1 MTELFDQIDA
11 LLSSS
16 VHDLDRIERTLTDG
30 YAYALSLEA
39 ERWRL
44 EKRLTLVAREIG
56 DGDRATK
63 VRELSSLS
71 QTLDVNA
78 EDLGRLRALPQPSG
92 ATPTA
97 FGSAAPQPA
106 SSQKG

>member
-78 EDLGRLRALPQPSG
+78 EDLGRLRALL
-92 ATPTA
+92 ATLRRHA
-97 FGSAAPQPA
+97 DGVRVGSPAARL
-106 SSQKG
+106 